1 MPQPEHLAHLAG
13 ARRELAAVQR
23 RLNEILKA
31 LGDGYRSEDW
41 KTELVTLDAR
51 KAD

>member
-1 MPQPEHLAHLAG
+1 MAG
-13 ARRELAAVQR
+13 AWRELAAVGR

-31 LGDGYRSEDW
+31 LGEGYRSESL

-51 KAD
+51 KPR